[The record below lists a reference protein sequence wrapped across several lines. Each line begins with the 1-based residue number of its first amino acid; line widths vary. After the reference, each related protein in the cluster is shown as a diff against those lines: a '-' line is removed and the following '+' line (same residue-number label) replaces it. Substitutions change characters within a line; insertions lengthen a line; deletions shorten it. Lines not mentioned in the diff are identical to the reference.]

1 MSGPSNRLSWVDSAK
16 GISIILVVMMY
27 SVFNVGQDADGVG
40 LFHYVIAFATPF
52 RMPEFFLI
60 SGLFLSLVI
69 ARPWAAYADRR
80 VVHYFYFYA
89 LWAVIHLVIKV
100 GLAGHPVE
108 ALQDIAWATIEPYG
122 VLWFIYL
129 LAVFS
134 AVTKLCY
141 TLKIP
146 HAAVLVVGA
155 ALQIGNFSSP
165 SYLVEQFCHYFVF
178 FYCGYLFAPWIF
190 KLVDWAM
197 EHARLALV
205 GLAVWA
211 AVEAA
216 LVFSPGFAIYADHP
230 ADIGIAGLPGIRL
243 LLAVAGAVAL
253 CVSGG
258 LLSKLRF
265 MDWLRWLGEHSLI
278 VYLVFV
284 LPMTFSRAAMIKLH
298 LVHNVTVASGL
309 VILIAIGFSIGP
321 LRLVQWNA
329 AAGSCSGGRPG
340 PTFPARRAA
349 DNMSA
354 AGRCRR
360 CRRSKLRRWRRRSPP
375 PQPSPQGG
383 GCSAERFARFASYGH
398 SGQPSPLWGGLGRG
412 SSRLLP
418 FPPASE
424 QKTASVPA

>member
-1 MSGPSNRLSWVDSAK
+1 MSGQSNRLSWVDSAK

-100 GLAGHPVE
+100 GLTGHPVE
-108 ALQDIAWATIEPYG
+108 ALLQIALATIEPYG

-141 TLKIP
+141 TLRIP

-155 ALQIGNFSSP
+155 ALQIANLNGP
-165 SYLVEQFCHYFVF
+165 GYLVEQFAHYFVF
-178 FYCGYLFAPWIF
+178 FYCGYLFAPQIF

-197 EHARLALV
+197 AHV
-205 GLAVWA
+205 GLALLGLAAWA
-211 AVEAA
+211 AIEAG
-216 LVFSPGFAIYADHP
+216 LVFSPGYAVAPDHVEL
-230 ADIGIAGLPGIRL
+230 GIAGLPGLRL
-243 LLAVAGAVAL
+243 ALAVIGSVAL

-258 LLSKLRF
+258 LLSKVRA

-284 LPMTFSRAAMIKLH
+284 LPMSFTRAALVKFH
-298 LVHNVTVASGL
+298 LTQNVSLTSLVVMVVAIS
-309 VILIAIGFSIGP
+309 FSIG
-321 LRLVQWNA
+321 LWALVQW
-329 AAGSCSGGRPG
+329 
-340 PTFPARRAA
+340 T
-349 DNMSA
+349 
-354 AGRCRR
+354 
-360 CRRSKLRRWRRRSPP
+360 
-375 PQPSPQGG
+375 
-383 GCSAERFARFASYGH
+383 
-398 SGQPSPLWGGLGRG
+398 GRG
-412 SSRLLP
+412 KFLFQRPAWAHIPGTPGSRTYIRSRAP
-418 FPPASE
+418 SA
-424 QKTASVPA
+424 VPAE